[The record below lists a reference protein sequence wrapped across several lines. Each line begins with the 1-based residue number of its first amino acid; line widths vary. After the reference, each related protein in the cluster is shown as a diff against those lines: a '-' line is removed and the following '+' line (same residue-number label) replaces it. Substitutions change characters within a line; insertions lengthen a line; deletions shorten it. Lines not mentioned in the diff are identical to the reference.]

1 MPPRTPAGRHRSD
14 GPDRH
19 LTGRV
24 RNRVIKAATVEYRM
38 LGCLRGRKVYDE
50 LAAFRRTVHRCQA
63 ADPA

>member
-1 MPPRTPAGRHRSD
+1 M
-14 GPDRH
+14 
-19 LTGRV
+19 